1 MYQNFITL
9 INCRVVATSYSMSRK
24 LFTEDDGAKKK
35 SKGTNRPLVNVLT
48 QLKI

>member
-1 MYQNFITL
+1 MHQNFINL

-35 SKGTNRPLVNVLT
+35 SKHLFM
-48 QLKI
+48 